1 MVSNRALGALPF
13 LLIPP
18 FMAYIFSFAP
28 IITIAFESMLEDGQF
43 SLNGVKAP
51 LMKTFYGIGILDETL
66 SRVCVGFAQ
75 LLLFPADPKGY
86 WQLFLFLTEF
96 AGLYGIFI
104 LESCRGAHR
113 RSILLFP
120 FLIAFFGQ
128 FMTVGILSPIYFFT
142 LYVKSPLSKL
152 NTPTARSIPAS
163 DAVAVLPTVALAY
176 YSSQLPSHFHPEYEA
191 RLWYTWVWQI
201 YPVWGSAIFFV
212 LSKTLG
218 PTLGPKQTMSV
229 LKPTFAFF
237 VVLNVASYWYT
248 LLASGISFFDIMIP
262 IYFIEAPPSAQ
273 EVLRTIVQ
281 YDYIFTFGAMTLWL
295 AYSFCDLKAAG
306 IMKTSWITIV
316 VVAIVTSCSAG
327 LGTTV
332 LLGWLWREQLLST
345 QGGRKTK

>member
-28 IITIAFESMLEDGQF
+28 VITVAFESMLEDGQY
-43 SLNGVKAP
+43 SLNGVQAP
-51 LMKTFYGIGILDETL
+51 LRKTFYGIDFLDQIL

-113 RSILLFP
+113 RSIILF
-120 FLIAFFGQ
+120 
-128 FMTVGILSPIYFFT
+128 PIYFFI

-152 NTPTARSIPAS
+152 KTPTARSIPAS

-176 YSSQLPSHFHPEYEA
+176 YSSQLPSQLHANYEA

-218 PTLGPKQTMSV
+218 PALAPKQAMSV

-237 VVLNVASYWYT
+237 IASNIISYWYM
-248 LLASGISFFDIMIP
+248 LLTSGISFFDIMVP
-262 IYFIEAPPSAQ
+262 IYFIEAPPSAE

-281 YDYIFTFGAMTLWL
+281 YDYVFTFGAMALWL

-306 IMKTSWITIV
+306 IMKTSWVTIL
-316 VVAIVTSCSAG
+316 VVALATSCSAG
-327 LGTTV
+327 LGTT
-332 LLGWLWREQLLST
+332 LLAGWLWREQLLST
-345 QGGRKTK
+345 QDDRKTK